1 VPLKI
6 AVCIKQVP
14 DPEYFDRIAMDPE
27 TGAII
32 RSGIPAVTN
41 LLDRHA
47 LEEALR
53 IRERYGGSVTVL
65 TMGPPQARKC
75 LEEALATGA
84 DRGML
89 LCDPAFAGADTLVTA
104 RVLAA
109 GIQTL
114 QGCDMIL
121 CGNESAD
128 GATGQ
133 LPAQLAFFL
142 GLPCVTYVRNI
153 QWTDERRMIVE
164 RTVEDG
170 CLKVDL
176 RLPAV
181 IAVLRKI
188 NQYRLPTVMGIME
201 AISKEIVE
209 HGCAICE
216 GAGLT
221 WEEFGGRGS
230 PTRVAGVFEP
240 AHRRK
245 VEMIEGE
252 PQDIAK
258 KLIRKLHESDVL

>member
-1 VPLKI
+1 MPLKI
-6 AVCIKQVP
+6 AVCMKQVP
-14 DPEYFDRIAMDPE
+14 DPEHFDRITMDPD

-53 IRERYGGSVTVL
+53 IREKYGGSVTVL

-84 DRGML
+84 DEGVL
-89 LCDPAFAGADTLVTA
+89 LCDPSFAGADTLATA

-109 GIQTL
+109 GIRTL
-114 QGCDMIL
+114 RGCDLVL

-142 GLPCVTYVRNI
+142 RLPHATHVRKI
-153 QWTDERRMIVE
+153 QWINERRVILD
-164 RTVEDG
+164 RNTEDG
-170 CLKVDL
+170 YLKVDL
-176 RLPAV
+176 QLPAV
-181 IAVLRKI
+181 IAVLKKI
-188 NQYRLPTVMGIME
+188 NTYRFPTVLGIME
-201 AISKEIVE
+201 ATNKPIAEY
-209 HGCAICE
+209 GCSICE
-216 GAGLT
+216 EAGLS
-221 WEEFGGRGS
+221 WEEIGGTGS
-230 PTRVAGVFEP
+230 PTRVVGIFEP
-240 AHRRK
+240 KNRRK

-252 PQDIAK
+252 PREIAK
-258 KLIRKLHESDVL
+258 RLIRRLHELDVL

>member
-1 VPLKI
+1 MPLNI

-14 DPEYFDRIAMDPE
+14 DPEQFDRIAMDPG
-27 TGAII
+27 TGSII

-47 LEEALR
+47 LEEALL
-53 IRERYGGSVTVL
+53 IREKYGGSVTVL

-84 DRGML
+84 DGGVL
-89 LCDPAFAGADTLVTA
+89 LCDPSFAGADTLATA

-114 QGCDMIL
+114 NGCDLVI

-142 GLPCVTYVRNI
+142 GLPHVTYVKKI
-153 QWTDERRMIVE
+153 HWMDERRVVIE
-164 RTVEDG
+164 RSTEEG
-170 CLKVDL
+170 YLKVDL

-188 NQYRLPTVMGIME
+188 NTYRLSTVMGIME
-201 AISKEIVE
+201 AAGKPIAE
-209 HGCAICE
+209 HGCAVCE
-216 GAGLT
+216 GAGLS
-221 WEEFGGRGS
+221 WEEIGGKGS
-230 PTRVAGVFEP
+230 PTKVAGVFEP

-245 VEMIEGE
+245 VEMMEGE
-252 PQDIAK
+252 PQEIAK
-258 KLIRKLHESDVL
+258 KLLRKLHELDVI

>member
-1 VPLKI
+1 MPLKI

-14 DPEYFDRIAMDPE
+14 DPEHFDRIAMDPQ
-27 TGAII
+27 TGTII

-53 IRERYGGSVTVL
+53 IKEQCGGSVTVL

-84 DRGML
+84 DRGVL
-89 LCDPAFAGADTLVTA
+89 LCDPSFAGADTLATA

-114 QGCDMIL
+114 KGCDIVL

-142 GLPCVTYVRNI
+142 GMPHVTYARNI
-153 QWTDERRMIVE
+153 KWMDERKIIVE
-164 RTVEDG
+164 RDTEAG
-170 CLKVDL
+170 YLKVEL

-188 NQYRLPTVMGIME
+188 NDYRLPTVMGIVE
-201 AISKEIVE
+201 AAGKEILE
-209 HGCAICE
+209 HGCAVCE
-216 GAGLT
+216 GAGLS
-221 WEEFGGRGS
+221 WDEIGGKGS
-230 PTRVAGVFEP
+230 PTKVAGVFEP
-240 AHRRK
+240 AHKRK
-245 VEMIEGE
+245 VEMIDGE
-252 PQDIAK
+252 PQEIAK
-258 KLIRKLHESDVL
+258 KLIRKLHELDVI